1 MTTALTLSAIQYQ
14 ALDGGLAANV
24 PEHIR
29 LIEDAESHGARLV
42 IFPELSLVGYGLDA
56 LADPGLWVSA
66 ADHRLDGIR
75 EICRRTGIT
84 AVVGAAFKEPDGTP
98 RLGSL
103 AVHPTGG
110 LEAGFKRRLH
120 RREQQHFSAGEQAA
134 VLDLDGWKIA
144 LASCWD
150 ATHPDRAA
158 HPDHAGDASAAGA
171 DIYAVA
177 GLYTAGEGRRLAL
190 HLGAR
195 AMDNRMFT
203 VLANLGGT
211 TPLGPSCGGSG
222 FWGPDGLPIRQAAG
236 TGTEVL
242 TATLQHSVLERRATG
257 R

>member
-1 MTTALTLSAIQYQ
+1 MTTPLTLSAIQYQ

-42 IFPELSLVGYGLDA
+42 IFPELSLLGYELDL
-56 LADPGLWVSA
+56 LADPGQWVDA
-66 ADHRLDGIR
+66 ADNRLDGIR

-98 RLGSL
+98 RLASL
-103 AVHPTGG
+103 AVHPTGR
-110 LEAGFKRRLH
+110 LEAGFKVRLH
-120 RREQQHFSAGEQAA
+120 GPEQRLFAAGTHAT

-144 LASCWD
+144 LAICFD
-150 ATHPDRAA
+150 AA
-158 HPDHAGDASAAGA
+158 HPDHARDAAAAGA
-171 DIYAVA
+171 DIYAVSA
-177 GLYTAGEGRRLAL
+177 LYTAGEERRLAL

-203 VLANLGGT
+203 VLANLGGS
-211 TPLGPSCGGSG
+211 TPSGPSCGLSG
-222 FWGPDGLPIRQAAG
+222 FWGPDGLMIRQAAG

-242 TATLQHSVLERRATG
+242 TATLQHGDLDRCRTAAK
-257 R
+257 